1 MEENKDTEEIIEQ
14 PVKRKRGRPK
24 KHHPY
29 EEFQPYIKETFAT
42 YIEDNYD
49 MIYLFM
55 NANKRIDKKFWEN
68 IYNHV
73 RKLNNDLYEKYS
85 YGFKFNEYTYR
96 SESQW
101 RGIDEVRENQRK
113 NAVKH
118 FYENENLDTVYRG
131 YMIFTHMKL
140 YIAESSKEMKV

>member
-1 MEENKDTEEIIEQ
+1 MEEIKDTEEIVEQ

-29 EEFQPYIKETFAT
+29 EEFQPYIKEAFAT

-73 RKLNNDLYEKYS
+73 RKLNNDLHEQYS

-118 FYENENLDTVYRG
+118 FYENENLDAVYRG

>member
-1 MEENKDTEEIIEQ
+1 MEDNKEIEEVIEQ

-29 EEFQPYIKETFAT
+29 EEFQPYIKEAFAT

-55 NANKRIDKKFWEN
+55 NAKKRIDKKFWES

-73 RKLNNDLYEKYS
+73 RKLNNDLYEQDS
-85 YGFKFNEYTYR
+85 CVFEFKEYTYR

-101 RGIDEVRENQRK
+101 RGIDEVREEQRK

-118 FYENENLDTVYRG
+118 FYENENLDPVYKG

>member
-1 MEENKDTEEIIEQ
+1 MTENIDTEEIVEQ
-14 PVKRKRGRPK
+14 PIKKKRGRPK

-29 EEFQPYIKETFAT
+29 EEFQPYIKETFAN

-55 NANKRIDKKFWEN
+55 NANKRIDKKFWET

-85 YGFKFNEYTYR
+85 YGFNFDEYTYR
-96 SESQW
+96 PDSQW
-101 RGIDEVRENQRK
+101 RGIDEVREEQRK

-118 FYENENLDTVYRG
+118 FYDDNALDTVYRG
-131 YMIFTHMKL
+131 YMIFSHMKL